1 MKNHKKRVFSFLL
14 TIVMAVSLLPA
25 MQGEAKAA
33 NVTLQSLQ
41 NQFPN
46 GKYWNHAGSSA
57 NNPGGWTSTPCTH
70 HPSKYDYGNCDETNG
85 TCGCN
90 SYYSGSSCVGFVN
103 YLTVAYYGSVAYTW
117 PEVTN
122 VNSLK
127 AGDVIRYLNDT
138 HSAWVIGV
146 SGNTVTLAECNLNH
160 NCNIVWGRQISKS
173 EIAATLTR
181 VRSAPYALKEA
192 ASNSGDSSV
201 NPPVTFGP
209 WEQSRTTFIKETNA
223 CIGQAITIPSG
234 NCADSGMYLYDQN
247 GKYLAFGHNNQLSR
261 WYGYVYFDINKELN
275 YTLKPGTTYKYK
287 FYVVYN
293 GKEYWSDFG
302 TFTTKGQAPTANPTV
317 TFGSWEQSGKTYIGE
332 TDASIGQAITIPS
345 GNPTDSGMFLY
356 HQSGSLLAIGS
367 NGQLSRWDGY
377 VYFKIN
383 EDLHYILSPGT
394 TYKYKF
400 YVVYNGKTYSS
411 DFGTFTT
418 KGHTHSLQRT
428 AAKSATCTAEG
439 NTEYWSCSSCGKIFS
454 DSKGTKEITQA
465 QAKVA
470 ALGHNYVSG
479 KCTCCGAAQS
489 GQVTAQATAQL
500 SVESKTAT
508 AGSTVTVPVRLQN
521 NPGVTGFML
530 QIDYD
535 SSKLE
540 LLRATSGTSFSGMEI
555 NASNPVR
562 VLWTSSSQK
571 NVTGTG
577 TVLELTFRV
586 KNGVSGQAQ
595 IKVTPGDAE
604 NASGNVS
611 MNTVSGTVTVATS
624 TGGSLRGDVNG
635 DGTISL
641 RDVTSLRKY
650 LVDLETD
657 INTAN
662 ADVNGD
668 GTISLRDVT
677 ALQKYL
683 IGLISSLN

>member
-1 MKNHKKRVFSFLL
+1 MKTHKKRAFSFLL
-14 TIVMAVSLLPA
+14 AIVMAVSLLPI

-57 NNPGGWTSTPCTH
+57 NNPGGWTNTPCTH
-70 HPSKYDYGNCDETNG
+70 HIDKNYDRCDYYGD
-85 TCGCN
+85 CGCN
-90 SYYSGSSCVGFVN
+90 SYSGGSSCVGFVN
-103 YLTVAYYGSVAYTW
+103 YLTDAYYGSVAYTW

-122 VNSLK
+122 LNSLK
-127 AGDVIRYLNDT
+127 AGDVIRFLNNT

-192 ASNSGDSSV
+192 ASNSGASST
-201 NPPVTFGP
+201 NPTVTFGP
-209 WEQSRTTFIKETNA
+209 WEQSGTTFIKETNA

-293 GKEYWSDFG
+293 GKEYWSDSG
-302 TFTTKGQAPTANPTV
+302 SFTTKGQAATTTPTI
-317 TFGSWEQSGKTYIGE
+317 TFGPWEQSGKTYIGE
-332 TDASIGQAITIPS
+332 TDASIGQRITIPS
-345 GNPTDSGMFLY
+345 GNPTDSGMLLY
-356 HQSGSLLAIGS
+356 RQSGSLLAIGS
-367 NGQLSRWDGY
+367 NGQLPHWDGY

-383 EDLHYILSPGT
+383 EELHYTLSPGT
-394 TYKYKF
+394 TYKYQF

-418 KGHTHSLQRT
+418 KGQAPSTHTHSLQRT

-439 NTEYWSCSSCGKIFS
+439 NPEYWTCSSCGKFFS

-465 QAKVA
+465 QAKIA

-479 KCTCCGAAQS
+479 KCTRCGATQS
-489 GQVTAQATAQL
+489 GQTTTAQL
-500 SVESKTAT
+500 AVESKTAA
-508 AGSTVTVPVRLQN
+508 AGSTVTVPIKLQN

-540 LLRATSGTSFSGMEI
+540 LLRATSGANFSGMEI
-555 NASNPVR
+555 NTSNPVR
-562 VLWTSSSQK
+562 VLWTNSSQK

-577 TVLELTFRV
+577 TVLELAFRV

-604 NASGNVS
+604 NTSGNVS
-611 MNTVSGTVTVATS
+611 MNTVSGTVTVTTS
-624 TGGSLRGDVNG
+624 TGGGLRGDVNG

-641 RDVTSLRKY
+641 RDVTFLRKY
-650 LVDLETD
+650 LVGLETD

-662 ADVNGD
+662 ADANGD

-677 ALQKYL
+677 TLQKYL